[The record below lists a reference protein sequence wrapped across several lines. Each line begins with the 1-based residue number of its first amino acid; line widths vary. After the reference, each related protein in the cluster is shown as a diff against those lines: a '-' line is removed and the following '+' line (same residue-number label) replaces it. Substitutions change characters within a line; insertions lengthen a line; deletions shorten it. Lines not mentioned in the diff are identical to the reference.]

1 MSSRGGQSIGSDK
14 MVQSLIGNGE
24 SGLDIWRM
32 SINDFSMSGFQSI
45 WYGYKQIQKTKGLS
59 CFKITTF
66 STRKKLK
73 E

>member
-45 WYGYKQIQKTKGLS
+45 WYGYKTKGFS
-59 CFKITTF
+59 CFKYVVY
-66 STRKKLK
+66 LK
-73 E
+73 QLKPFVF